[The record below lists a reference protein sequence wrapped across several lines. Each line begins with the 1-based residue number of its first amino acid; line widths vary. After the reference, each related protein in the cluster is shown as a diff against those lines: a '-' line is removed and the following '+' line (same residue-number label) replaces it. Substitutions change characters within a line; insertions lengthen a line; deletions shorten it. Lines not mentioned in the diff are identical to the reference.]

1 MLRKVLLSILTLG
14 LAFSSFT
21 PSFATESKINR
32 NSSESIEKLAI
43 YKKWGPYLVRPTTT
57 GDNDEVNISLHE
69 EGYISLHLK
78 QQGIHSGQ
86 KAKTL
91 WTLTNTYGDVVWD
104 KIIGEVNTE
113 TIYNLGYREAGK
125 YKLTWYSMT
134 NNKTEGGFYVEI
146 PVGEVSQ

>member
-1 MLRKVLLSILTLG
+1 MLRKVLISTLTLG

-69 EGYISLHLK
+69 EGYICIWQVKSAEFGNHFVHSLARL
-78 QQGIHSGQ
+78 
-86 KAKTL
+86 
-91 WTLTNTYGDVVWD
+91 N
-104 KIIGEVNTE
+104 
-113 TIYNLGYREAGK
+113 
-125 YKLTWYSMT
+125 
-134 NNKTEGGFYVEI
+134 FYY
-146 PVGEVSQ
+146 